1 MGPPSARMNPTER
14 DNKCDV
20 RTIEAHGTSQDAG
33 VQPTWRAQRGKSYA
47 DREGKEERRKDSA
60 CSQSGKRRG
69 AT

>member
-14 DNKCDV
+14 DNKCEV
-20 RTIEAHGTSQDAG
+20 RTIEARGTSQDAG
-33 VQPTWRAQRGKSYA
+33 VQPKWRAQRRKSYA

-60 CSQSGKRRG
+60 HSQSGKRRG